1 MNKSRHAEVK
11 IVDAETASDLVNSP
25 RFSTLDEL
33 SDTCFEVIIDMRIS
47 TADLAKLCFIKF

>member
-25 RFSTLDEL
+25 RFSTVQRWTNSQIPAL
-33 SDTCFEVIIDMRIS
+33 R
-47 TADLAKLCFIKF
+47 